1 MSREDLKKLIALRVA
16 DVLGQGLA
24 DMRDDRI
31 ARALDTFELLMHF
44 DDEEECFS
52 LKQLAIDGND
62 LKEIGMKP
70 GPQMGKILNTL
81 LEMVIQEEIENEK
94 EVLLDFVTNK
104 WKE

>member
-1 MSREDLKKLIALRVA
+1 
-16 DVLGQGLA
+16 
-24 DMRDDRI
+24 MRDDRI
-31 ARALDTFELLMHF
+31 VRAFNTFELLMHF

-70 GPQMGKILNTL
+70 GPQMGKVLNTL